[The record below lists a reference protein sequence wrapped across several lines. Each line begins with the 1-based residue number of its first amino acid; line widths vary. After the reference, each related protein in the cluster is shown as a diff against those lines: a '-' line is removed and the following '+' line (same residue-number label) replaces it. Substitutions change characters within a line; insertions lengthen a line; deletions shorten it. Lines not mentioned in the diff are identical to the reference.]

1 VIRTTI
7 SSSGQPAFAASVDG
21 IAIYL
26 DNWAIKNFAK
36 GDPTLRERFV
46 AVVNNGADVLFS
58 AAHVFEIL
66 GPQGRSS
73 EAFRTFL
80 NQLGAHWYPV
90 EANLF
95 AILEREGR
103 GMPTN
108 DCLFDEELLT
118 SYFRSATAANTRGSG
133 KVIDLSDSF
142 FNLGAFID
150 WMASSR
156 ADFVD
161 ILHQYDQ
168 TMKDNLVKL
177 RARFKKQPAWL
188 DKGLP
193 AIPFSPLSP
202 ARFAF
207 VHLMRD
213 LITDRGVQFRAG
225 DAMDLGHAVVASAY
239 ANFATLDKQWKR
251 RVENLPKPNRNPR
264 VYYEPEL
271 EDMVTDLESGLIQL
285 RSLPKGALLNL
296 PLRAARDGEED
307 IHRP

>member
-1 VIRTTI
+1 MIRTTI

-26 DNWAIKNFAK
+26 DNWAIKDFAK
-36 GDPTLRERFV
+36 GDAKLRERFV
-46 AVVNNGADVLFS
+46 AAVNNGADVLFS
-58 AAHVFEIL
+58 AAHVIEIL

-73 EAFRTFL
+73 ESFRTFL
-80 NQLGAHWYPV
+80 SQLGAHWYPV
-90 EANLF
+90 EANIF
-95 AILEREGR
+95 TILDRENR
-103 GMPTN
+103 GLSPN

-156 ADFVD
+156 SDFVD
-161 ILHQYDQ
+161 ISREYDQ
-168 TMKDNLVKL
+168 TMKNHLVKL

-193 AIPFSPLSP
+193 AIPFSPAIP

-213 LITDRGVQFRAG
+213 LIIDRGIQFRAG
-225 DAMDLGHAVVASAY
+225 DAMDLGHAVLASAF

-271 EDMVTDLESGLIQL
+271 ENMVTDLESALIQL
-285 RSLPKGALLNL
+285 RTSPKGAMINL
-296 PLRAARDGEED
+296 PLRPATLLPR
-307 IHRP
+307 

>member
-7 SSSGQPAFAASVDG
+7 NSSGQPAFAASVDG

-36 GDPTLRERFV
+36 GDAKLRERFV
-46 AVVNNGADVLFS
+46 ATVNDGADVLFS
-58 AAHVFEIL
+58 AAHVVEIL

-90 EANLF
+90 EANVF
-95 AILEREGR
+95 TVLERESR
-103 GMPTN
+103 GMSGS
-108 DCLFDEELLT
+108 DCIFDEEFLKA
-118 SYFRSATAANTRGSG
+118 YFQSGTAANTRGSG
-133 KVIDLSDSF
+133 KVIDLSASF

-161 ILHQYDQ
+161 LLRQYDQ
-168 TMKDNLVKL
+168 TMEDHLVKL
-177 RARFKKQPAWL
+177 RTRFKKEPAWL

-193 AIPFSPLSP
+193 AIPFSPSST

-225 DAMDLGHAVVASAY
+225 DAMDLGHAVVASAF
-239 ANFATLDKQWKR
+239 ANFATLDKQWKK
-251 RVENLPKPNRNPR
+251 RVENLPKPSRNPR

-271 EDMVTDLESGLIQL
+271 EDMVTDLEIALIQL
-285 RSLPKGALLNL
+285 RSSPRGAPINL
-296 PLRAARDGEED
+296 PLRPAR
-307 IHRP
+307 